1 MAEAGSSTKQLE
13 QKLGFGDLM
22 GSAVGQI
29 IGAGICGSGVV
40 TSSMVANKIVELLG
54 DEGYDVSTVEANPSE
69 LEGYCMREKFDL
81 IAYSSPIGDPCGGP
95 ALNAI
100 GLITGMGEEE
110 FVEQAIEIFK
120 NAGK

>member
-1 MAEAGSSTKQLE
+1 MAKKPKIPVKILS
-13 QKLGFGDLM
+13 
-22 GSAVGQI
+22 
-29 IGAGICGSGVV
+29 ICGSGVV

-81 IAYSSPIGDPCGGP
+81 IAYSSPIGDPCGVP

-120 NAGK
+120 KAGK